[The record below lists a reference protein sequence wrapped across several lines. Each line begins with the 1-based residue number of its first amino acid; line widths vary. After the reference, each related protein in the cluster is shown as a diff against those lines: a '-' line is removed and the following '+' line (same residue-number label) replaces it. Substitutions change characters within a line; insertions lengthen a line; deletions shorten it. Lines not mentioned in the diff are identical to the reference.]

1 MAFEII
7 HFLSSGN
14 FRFNVKDLPQIPLE
28 TDKVFWVRVSYIAD
42 PELIY
47 VQPLDVVG
55 YEGKLIFLDY
65 ISKII
70 RITIFLYM

>member
-1 MAFEII
+1 MAT
-7 HFLSSGN
+7 SSAMIVIKRWL
-14 FRFNVKDLPQIPLE
+14 FKTE
-28 TDKVFWVRVSYIAD
+28 KVFWVRVSYIAD

-55 YEGKLIFLDY
+55 YEGKLVFLKI